1 MHYLERIV
9 GLAYLYRQNNKL
21 VPIELIK
28 QADLVELDRRSLGK
42 PSELETFS
50 KESPMSYNEMQRYIN
65 ELFEENKEL
74 KRELDELKHNPQKLL
89 YKQAFDAVNYDTS
102 FAKAMMKELT
112 EVFESALDNQNHE

>member
-112 EVFESALDNQNHE
+112 EVFEQAIDNQNHE